1 MKRPARVVHLIENL
15 AWGGGIETVL
25 WEFLRGMSHE
35 KFQQIPLF
43 LYQAGPSF
51 ERMKAFIP
59 ETRFLDLPTY
69 HRIGPLFKLAR
80 ELKKTEA
87 DLVHLHGYF
96 SGTFGRLVA
105 PWIGL
110 PWVYSLYSHYE
121 DTYKKRHYAIEHL
134 LSKSRGLVV
143 ACSKT
148 VRDFAVNRCSVAPEK
163 VVVNYEGVGVP
174 EPSTWPSR
182 QQAREKLGIAQ
193 DAFVVGTV
201 TRLHSGKNTQLLIRA
216 CEKLPLSCHV
226 LIAGEGPELSE
237 LQELAEQ
244 AGRKDQ
250 THFAG
255 LLKDVSIAHQAMDL
269 FVQTSRI
276 REGFSIALVEAM
288 AYGKPC
294 AVTTVGGNIEA
305 VTPDTGW
312 WISPDDP
319 EDLRRAIVYA
329 MGDRQQL
336 LRKGEAAR
344 QRYLNHFTGRHMV
357 QGMEAIYERLLGQA
371 HE

>member
-25 WEFLRGMSHE
+25 WEFLRGIPRE
-35 KFQQIPLF
+35 RFQQVPLF

-59 ETRFLDLPTY
+59 EARFLGLTTY
-69 HRIGPLFKLAR
+69 HRIGPLFRLAR
-80 ELKKTEA
+80 ELKASQA

-105 PWIGL
+105 PWMGL

-121 DTYKKRHYAIEHL
+121 DTYKTRHYFIERV

-148 VRDFAVNRCSVAPEK
+148 VRDFAVQRCGISPEK
-163 VVVNYEGVGVP
+163 VIINYEGVNVP
-174 EPSTWPSR
+174 DPARWPTR
-182 QQAREKLGIAQ
+182 QQARERLGIPQ
-193 DAFVVGTV
+193 DAFVIGTV
-201 TRLHSGKNTQLLIRA
+201 TRLYPSKNTQLLIRA
-216 CEKLPLSCHV
+216 CESLPESCHA
-226 LIAGEGPELSE
+226 LIVGEGPELSE
-237 LQELAEQ
+237 LQELAAS

-250 THFAG
+250 THFTG
-255 LLKDVSIAHQAMDL
+255 LLKDVSFAHQAMDL
-269 FVQTSRI
+269 FVQASRT

-288 AYGKPC
+288 GYGKPC

-305 VTPDTGW
+305 VTPDAGW
-312 WISPDDP
+312 WISPDEPD
-319 EDLRRAIVYA
+319 DLRRAILCA
-329 MGDRQQL
+329 MDDRQEL
-336 LRKGEAAR
+336 SRKAAAAR
-344 QRYLNHFTGRHMV
+344 QRYLNNFTGRHMV
-357 QGMEAIYERLLGQA
+357 AGMEAVYGRLLGGA
-371 HE
+371 A